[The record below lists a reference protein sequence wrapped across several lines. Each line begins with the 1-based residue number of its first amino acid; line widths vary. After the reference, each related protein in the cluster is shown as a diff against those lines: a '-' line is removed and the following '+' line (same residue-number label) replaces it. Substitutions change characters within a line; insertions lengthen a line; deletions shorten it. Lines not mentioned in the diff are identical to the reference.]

1 MRSYTGGSCARARRV
16 RPCDVTE
23 TAKRPCDRHPLALPT
38 LQPLIS
44 LPLASDS
51 DCERAIVHGS
61 QRADLKSALL
71 RLRSPETRATSQAAQ
86 RDVTSTLMRL
96 LSRCVLLLAL
106 LLALAVPSPAALPA
120 PPRPFAV
127 VGYLPE
133 WRYSGASFDSLFEHL
148 SHLIFFSVEP
158 AGDGTLTGLDR
169 LPGVEVL
176 AAAQEARRG
185 HGTRLLLCL
194 GGNGRSNGFSYASRD
209 PAARARLAASIADAV
224 VQHGLDGWDA
234 NWEYPG
240 FSFSGGYKTDDEVE
254 KDWDGLATLLRESR
268 TALQAAFAAAGRID
282 EPIITLAY
290 YPDGR
295 QERELAKR
303 GLVAAVD
310 LMHAMAYDAP
320 GEDHSPFAL
329 AEQVVANA
337 REQRERRLDHVRGP
351 PRSPPSDGGYSK
363 PPEGPHSTR
372 LSPVVQWR
380 RHHRPEDG
388 ACCPRGAWRRHGLGE
403 RPGLQATRRSPGRGD
418 ARAHLPR
425 PGGGGGIPARRHHT
439 RARRRRTVQGLAR
452 RFAAYQAT

>member
-1 MRSYTGGSCARARRV
+1 
-16 RPCDVTE
+16 
-23 TAKRPCDRHPLALPT
+23 
-38 LQPLIS
+38 
-44 LPLASDS
+44 
-51 DCERAIVHGS
+51 
-61 QRADLKSALL
+61 
-71 RLRSPETRATSQAAQ
+71 
-86 RDVTSTLMRL
+86 MRL

-158 AGDGTLTGLDR
+158 AGDGSITGLDR
-169 LPGVEVL
+169 LPSAEVL
-176 AAAQEARRG
+176 AAAQEARRT

-224 VQHGLDGWDA
+224 VRHGLDGWDA

-240 FSFSGGYKTDDEVE
+240 FSFSGGYKVDEEVE

-268 TALQAAFAAAGRID
+268 TALQAAFAAAGRVD

-310 LMHAMAYDAP
+310 LMHAMSYDAP
-320 GEDHSPFAL
+320 GEDHSPLSL

-337 REQRERRLDHVRGP
+337 REAGLPLSSITLGLPFYGRNSVSGEWTTYEDLLGRHPRMVATRDRLKASTPPGSHLSFNGAGTIARKTALAVDEGMGGVMVWESGQDCRQRAVHRDGVTHVRTCPDREGEEASLHAAITRALAAAG
-351 PRSPPSDGGYSK
+351 RS
-363 PPEGPHSTR
+363 R
-372 LSPVVQWR
+372 
-380 RHHRPEDG
+380 
-388 ACCPRGAWRRHGLGE
+388 AWHA
-403 RPGLQATRRSPGRGD
+403 GLQPTRPPD
-418 ARAHLPR
+418 MLPTPPARASDDEL
-425 PGGGGGIPARRHHT
+425 
-439 RARRRRTVQGLAR
+439 
-452 RFAAYQAT
+452 